1 MTQQIS
7 TLNGH
12 RTPVTSVAFSPDGQ
26 TIISGG
32 DDTIRL
38 WSLSTGE
45 AIRTLKGHAG
55 SFLESAVTSVSVS
68 PSGEF
73 IASGGNDNTI
83 RIWNLTDFLRS
94 DGGRTRTLTGH
105 SQSGWRVRG
114 VRSVAFSS
122 DGHLLASGGGDKAIK
137 LWNTATWE
145 EISTLTG
152 HSDPITAITFSPV
165 EQTLISAA
173 SSTIKLWK
181 LDTGDEITFAASD
194 APMSVSFNA
203 NGQFI
208 ASGGSQGT
216 LTLWSL
222 STGQEVCN
230 FTAHPKLLGIGV
242 GVYSVAFSP
251 DGRFFATG
259 SFDREIKLWN
269 ATTRDLI
276 STFTGHSA
284 TIYCLAFSPD
294 GAVLAS
300 GSADTTIR
308 LWEVP

>member
-12 RTPVTSVAFSPDGQ
+12 RWPVTSVAFSPDGQ

-55 SFLESAVTSVSVS
+55 SWLELAVTSVSVS
-68 PSGEF
+68 PNGEF
-73 IASGGNDNTI
+73 IASGGSDNTI

-105 SQSGWRVRG
+105 SQSGWLAKG
-114 VRSVAFSS
+114 VRSVAFSY
-122 DGHLLASGGGDKAIK
+122 DGQILASGGGDKVIK
-137 LWNTATWE
+137 LWDTATWK
-145 EISTLTG
+145 EISSLTG
-152 HSDPITAITFSPV
+152 HSDAIQAIAFSPV
-165 EQTLISAA
+165 QRTLISAA

-181 LDTGDEITFAASD
+181 LDSGDEITFTASD
-194 APMSVSFNA
+194 SPWSVSFDA

-208 ASGGSQGT
+208 VSGNLQGT

-222 STGQEVCN
+222 STGQEVSH
-230 FTAHPKLLGIGV
+230 FSAHTRLSTVNSIT
-242 GVYSVAFSP
+242 FSP
-251 DGRFFATG
+251 NGRFFATG
-259 SFDREIKLWN
+259 SSDKTVKLWN
-269 ATTRDLI
+269 TTTRDLI
-276 STFTGHSA
+276 STFTGHSEPVN
-284 TIYCLAFSPD
+284 CLAFSPD

-300 GSADTTIR
+300 GGVDKTVR
-308 LWEVP
+308 LWEIPEV